1 MNKELVQRIN
11 GFEQWCY
18 RRLLKINWTDKI
30 SNEEVPQ
37 RQIKEDELS
46 LYTSIQKQKMAFTGH
61 VLRGSTGEDALQ
73 RLEGKLE
80 ATTVQGRP
88 RQMWLDDIKQW
99 TQLGNYEDIK
109 DWLKIDVS
117 GELAPWHVKPS
128 EDDS

>member
-1 MNKELVQRIN
+1 MFCFFPVLNCSSESWTMTKELVQRIN

-73 RLEGKLE
+73 RLEAKLE

-88 RQMWLDDIKQW
+88 RQMWLYQAMSLHCGMS
-99 TQLGNYEDIK
+99 TF
-109 DWLKIDVS
+109 
-117 GELAPWHVKPS
+117 
-128 EDDS
+128 